1 MIALAVAS
9 IASYFYVGVFDLGG
23 NIDKAIE
30 ALLIMLLLAEAS
42 ISRFRVQRASSKGRP
57 LALVHARCSH
67 GGLY

>member
-1 MIALAVAS
+1 VIALAVAS

-23 NIDKAIE
+23 NVDKAIE
-30 ALLIMLLLAEAS
+30 ALLIVLLAEAS

>member
-1 MIALAVAS
+1 MIALAGAS

-23 NIDKAIE
+23 NVDKAIE
-30 ALLIMLLLAEAS
+30 ALLIVLLAEAS

>member
-9 IASYFYVGVFDLGG
+9 IASYFYVGVFDLWG
-23 NIDKAIE
+23 NVDKAIE
-30 ALLIMLLLAEAS
+30 VLLAEAS